1 MTAGKEKV
9 ATGVLLWIFWAVDAL
24 SYGAI
29 TKSHGHIAI
38 GLNLAERLALLLL
51 LVSWVDSDARIRR
64 QRLVYDFD
72 LFIALAWPIALLY
85 YLFRSRGNRAI
96 LTLLGF
102 AGFVISAILA
112 GYGALWLVNR

>member
-29 TKSHGHIAI
+29 TESHGHISI
-38 GLNLAERLALLLL
+38 GLSLAERLALLLL
-51 LVSWVDSDARIRR
+51 LVTWVDSDARMRR
-64 QRLVYDFD
+64 QRLCYDFD
-72 LFIALAWPIALLY
+72 FFIFIAWPIALLY
-85 YLFRSRGNRAI
+85 HLFRSRGTHAF

-102 AGFVISAILA
+102 VGFAVSAILA
-112 GYGALWLVNR
+112 GYGALWLVKR